1 MIISKSDQN
10 NEKLLLFNDFDKLIQ
25 LAKTDEFSEAVSEE
39 FIKQFTNF
47 DCYWNLD
54 NFFAIYWNRFEENQ
68 FKVIISENNSFL
80 PRESEEFDCISWIP
94 IYSSTTKKL
103 FSRKTFQKSISIS
116 HLSLFFNND
125 FMENKKLEL
134 SQFFKKVILQNLL
147 KEQKMIFEAQQTDDF
162 EYFIQKSYRK
172 RISYP
177 IDLYSKIV
185 RYEHYWY
192 NFKLFDVGKQ
202 TSGRN
207 ITSTSSDY
215 QYLARKIFRKDG
227 LEFPFDFFKKE
238 LIELS
243 IDFLNNKNLTGEQR
257 SLLIDFVKN
266 SLDSEDALKNN
277 MVDNFS
283 ALEKSLDE
291 FISKLDANLF
301 GVGIDYKE
309 DRLDPFILI
318 GKQFS
323 TEEESKKANK
333 ILKNRIF
340 NYLKSKQNCPAP
352 YYYKLNELLYN
363 EFKKSNYLV
372 ESFYSGVDLFKEVY
386 LNKNQVVYSPLDSDS
401 HFPYYDSLYKN
412 YSDIEND
419 INNYDIKT
427 TKKIKESIKVLL
439 ESPFISFEKE
449 ISDHLHFVLSMPT
462 ID

>member
-10 NEKLLLFNDFDKLIQ
+10 NEKLSLFNDFERLIQ
-25 LAKTDEFSEAVSEE
+25 LAKTDAFTEAVSDE
-39 FIKQFTNF
+39 FIKQFSNF

-54 NFFAIYWNRFEENQ
+54 NLFAIYWNRFEENQ

-80 PRESEEFDCISWIP
+80 PRESGEFDCISWIP

-103 FSRKTFQKSISIS
+103 FSRKTFQKLVSIS

-147 KEQKMIFEAQQTDDF
+147 KEQKMIFEAKQTDDF
-162 EYFIQKSYRK
+162 EYFIQKSHRK

-192 NFKLFDVGKQ
+192 NFKLFDIGKQ
-202 TSGRN
+202 TSCRN

-215 QYLARKIFRKDG
+215 QYLTRTIFRKEG
-227 LEFPFDFFKKE
+227 LRFPFDFFKKE

-243 IDFLNNKNLTGEQR
+243 IDFLNNENLTGEQR

-323 TEEESKKANK
+323 TEEETKKANE
-333 ILKNRIF
+333 ILKNKIF

-352 YYYKLNELLYN
+352 YYYKVNELLYN

-372 ESFYSGVDLFKEVY
+372 ESFYNGVDLFKEAY
-386 LNKNQVVYSPLDSDS
+386 LNKNPVVYSPLDSDF
-401 HFPYYDSLYKN
+401 HFLYHDTSFKN

-427 TKKIKESIKVLL
+427 TKKIQESIKALL
-439 ESPFISFEKE
+439 ELPFISFEKE
-449 ISDHLHFVLSMPT
+449 MSDHLHFVLSMPT

>member
-10 NEKLLLFNDFDKLIQ
+10 NEKLSLFNDFERLIQ
-25 LAKTDEFSEAVSEE
+25 LAKTDSFSEAVSDE
-39 FIKQFTNF
+39 FVEQFSNF
-47 DCYWNLD
+47 DCTWNLD
-54 NFFAIYWNRFEENQ
+54 TLFAIYWNRFEKNQ
-68 FKVIISENNSFL
+68 FKVVISDNNSFL
-80 PRESEEFDCISWIP
+80 PRESDEFDCISWIP

-103 FSRKTFQKSISIS
+103 FARKTFQKLISIS
-116 HLSLFFNND
+116 HLSLFFNNA

-162 EYFIQKSYRK
+162 EYFIQKSCRK

-177 IDLYSKIV
+177 IDLYSKLV

-192 NFKLFDVGKQ
+192 NFKLFDIGKR
-202 TSGRN
+202 TSSRS

-215 QYLARKIFRKDG
+215 QYLARKIFNKDG
-227 LEFPFDFFKKE
+227 LRFPFDFFKKE

-243 IDFLNNKNLTGEQR
+243 IDFLNNENLTGEQR
-257 SLLIDFVKN
+257 SLLIDFFKN
-266 SLDSEDALKNN
+266 SLNSEDVLKNN

-291 FISKLDANLF
+291 FISKLDSNLF

-309 DRLDPFILI
+309 DRLDPFVLI

-323 TEEESKKANK
+323 TEEETKKANE
-333 ILKNRIF
+333 ILKNKIF
-340 NYLKSKQNCPAP
+340 NYLKGKQNCPAP
-352 YYYKLNELLYN
+352 YYYKVNELLYN
-363 EFKKSNYLV
+363 EFKKNNYLV
-372 ESFYSGVDLFKEVY
+372 ESFYNGVDLFKEVY
-386 LNKNQVVYSPLDSDS
+386 LNKNPVVYSPLDSDF
-401 HFPYYDSLYKN
+401 HFPYYDFQYKN

-427 TKKIKESIKVLL
+427 TKKIQESIKTLL
-439 ESPFISFEKE
+439 ESPFISFSKE
-449 ISDHLHFVLSMPT
+449 ISEHLHFVLSMPT